1 MKIIGLTG
9 GIGSGKS
16 TIAKMFEDLGVP
28 VYYADLEAK
37 KLMQTSS
44 IIKKRLVK
52 LVGKEAYIKDKL
64 NTQFIANIVFNN
76 KSKLQE
82 LNRIVHPVVNKHF
95 LSWLKKQNVSYV
107 IQENALLFESK
118 NQNNFDFIITVS
130 SPVEVKIERVIKRDN
145 TTKESVLARM
155 KNQLSDAYKIK
166 NSDFIILNTEI
177 EQSKNQ
183 VIKLHKKILQKSLN

>member
-37 KLMQTSS
+37 KLMRTSP
-44 IIKKRLVK
+44 IIKKRLMK
-52 LVGKEAYIKDKL
+52 LVGEKAYIKDDL
-64 NTQFIANIVFNN
+64 NTHFIASIVFNN

-82 LNRIVHPVVNKHF
+82 LNNIVHPEVNKHF
-95 LSWLKKQNVSYV
+95 SAWLKKQNVPYV
-107 IQENALLFESK
+107 IQENALLFESE

-130 SPVEVKIERVIKRDN
+130 SPEEVKIERVMQRDK

-155 KNQLSDAYKIK
+155 KNQLSDAYKVK
-166 NSDFIILNTEI
+166 NSDFIIQNTDI
-177 EQSKNQ
+177 EQSNIQ
-183 VIKLHKKILQKSLN
+183 VVKLHKKILQNSLN